1 MFPNIPLFVA
11 TSYSGCFAVKRE
23 IIQQHNLVFYQELLD
38 ILSKNKNPIE
48 GHYLERLWCY
58 MFTKNEPFIESIFD
72 VMQTKIERLKLFNL

>member
-11 TSYSGCFAVKRE
+11 TSYGGCFAVKRE
-23 IIQQHNLVFYQELLD
+23 TILQHNIYFYKELLD

-58 MFTKNEPFIESIFD
+58 LFTQNKLINRAILD
-72 VMQTKIERLKLFNL
+72 VPRTKIERLYNRL